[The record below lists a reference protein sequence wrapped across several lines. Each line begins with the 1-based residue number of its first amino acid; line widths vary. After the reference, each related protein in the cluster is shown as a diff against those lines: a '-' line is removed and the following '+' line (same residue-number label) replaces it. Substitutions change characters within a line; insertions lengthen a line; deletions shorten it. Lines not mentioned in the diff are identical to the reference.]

1 MLFEC
6 HSRPIRTIY
15 LNSQKNIYIGYID
28 FSASNFFFLIKKKGC
43 YLKKFFQ
50 LLVRPRACFKIEFTW
65 KIGENTSLRIFYR
78 DLWMTK
84 KIKCLCND
92 RLRHNFKIH
101 LVRGRW
107 IKWQQHSN
115 NIETRLYQNKKKAIE
130 ILLTFLILIMFSQII
145 FKATILPF
153 TVTAVQSKSTE
164 SSLIWTIYTA

>member
-1 MLFEC
+1 MLFAS

-15 LNSQKNIYIGYID
+15 LNSQKKKYRID
-28 FSASNFFFLIKKKGC
+28 FSAPNFFFKLKERVVIV
-43 YLKKFFQ
+43 KKFFQ
-50 LLVRPRACFKIEFTW
+50 LLVRPGACFKIEFTW

-92 RLRHNFKIH
+92 RLGHNFKIH

-130 ILLTFLILIMFSQII
+130 ILLTFLILIMFSTISTLRVGYYTPRTLSHCSI
-145 FKATILPF
+145 FWRCL
-153 TVTAVQSKSTE
+153 
-164 SSLIWTIYTA
+164 SSNSDWK